1 MKTFLQT
8 VDFSTIFYNET
19 SLMNTDRFS
28 KLATYFLNPV
38 KSNFF
43 SEIERKW
50 LTDCYQR
57 QICFT
62 NERN

>member
-19 SLMNTDRFS
+19 SLVNADRFS
-28 KLATYFLNPV
+28 KLATYFLKPV

-43 SEIERKW
+43 FEIEEK
-50 LTDCYQR
+50 
-57 QICFT
+57 IV
-62 NERN
+62 E